1 MLQSNQK
8 RLLSMLQL
16 DSNQGEELQND
27 NADNTSEIS
36 SDNSK
41 EDEVLLPEESKR
53 AVVSA
58 TPKMKEV
65 VIPVYIKRKPRRRN
79 LPSVFTRY
87 AFLNYM
93 NDISK
98 RITLCTILSL
108 RTYDFHILESQEF
121 QEEKGG
127 EDCYLR
133 YGSKGSKMM

>member
-1 MLQSNQK
+1 MSKRLRHQSNDEINENQKIGIERPDAITKMLQSNQK

-65 VIPVYIKRKPRRRN
+65 VIPVYIKSKPRRRN

-98 RITLCTILSL
+98 RILH
-108 RTYDFHILESQEF
+108 YFKF
-121 QEEKGG
+121 
-127 EDCYLR
+127 EDI
-133 YGSKGSKMM
+133 